1 MERCRGL
8 QHYGL
13 LAIRPVT
20 TIPRVMPGKS
30 SRRMAGEWQSSETLR
45 TLTAVRDDLVAGLH
59 WHAEGTMFA
68 GRVLQPLRWF
78 GLLEYYGPPERTEVG
93 WRKTALF
100 VRFLSF
106 DVQLARE
113 RGTGH

>member
-1 MERCRGL
+1 MRESTAL
-8 QHYGL
+8 
-13 LAIRPVT
+13 
-20 TIPRVMPGKS
+20 RVVSDPACHDDSPGDAS
-30 SRRMAGEWQSSETLR
+30 EEFAPDGRRVAELGDAR
-45 TLTAVRDDLVAGLH
+45 TLNAVRDDSVAELH
-59 WHAEGTMFA
+59 WNAEGMMFA

-78 GLLEYYGPPERTEVG
+78 GLLEYYGPPERAEVG